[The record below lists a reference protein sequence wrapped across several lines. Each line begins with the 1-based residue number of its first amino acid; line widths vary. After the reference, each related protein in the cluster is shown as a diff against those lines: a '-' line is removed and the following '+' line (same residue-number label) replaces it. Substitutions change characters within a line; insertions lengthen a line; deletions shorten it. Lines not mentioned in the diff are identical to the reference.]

1 MRRRLD
7 VELVRRQLAPSR
19 DAAQSLISDG
29 HVLVSGSIS
38 TKASRQVDD
47 SEPVVLT
54 APPARFVSRGGLKL
68 LGALEHFSLS
78 PAGLPCLDIGASTG
92 GFTDC
97 LLQHGASSVTA
108 IDVGFGQLHERMA
121 AHPLVHSFERLHVR
135 DLAASRA
142 AGSYPF
148 VVGDLSF
155 ISLVTVAPYVLGAC
169 APGATVVLLIKP
181 QFEAGRAVV
190 SKGRGIVTDEGER
203 QAAIKRVA
211 DAFTGR
217 GATMHGVMTSPIT
230 GTEGNIEYLAW
241 LSSAEV
247 SV

>member
-7 VELVRRQLAPSR
+7 VELVRRGFAPSR
-19 DAAQSLISDG
+19 DAAQTLISDG
-29 HVLVSGSIS
+29 HVLVRGSIA

-78 PAGLPCLDIGASTG
+78 PSALPCLDIGASTG

-97 LLQHGASSVTA
+97 LLQHGAAAVTA
-108 IDVGFGQLHERMA
+108 IDVGFGQLHERMS

-135 DLAASRA
+135 DLATSRA
-142 AGSYPF
+142 AGTYPF

-155 ISLVTVAPYVLGAC
+155 ISLVTVAPYVLAAC

-181 QFEAGRAVV
+181 QFEAGRSVV

-203 QAAIKRVA
+203 QAAVERVA
-211 DAFTGR
+211 HAFTSR

-230 GTEGNIEYLAW
+230 GTEGNIEFLAW
-241 LSSAEV
+241 FTAPEAAA
-247 SV
+247 